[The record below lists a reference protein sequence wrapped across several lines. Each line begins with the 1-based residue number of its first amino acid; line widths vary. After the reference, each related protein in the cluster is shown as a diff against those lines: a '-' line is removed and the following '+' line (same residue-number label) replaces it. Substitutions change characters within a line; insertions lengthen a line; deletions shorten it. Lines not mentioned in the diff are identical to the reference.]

1 MFLETERLLERNNR
15 DRVLAYMQ
23 AMKDVQKNE

>member
-1 MFLETERLLERNNR
+1 MFLETARSLERNNR
-15 DRVLAYMQ
+15 DRALTYMQ